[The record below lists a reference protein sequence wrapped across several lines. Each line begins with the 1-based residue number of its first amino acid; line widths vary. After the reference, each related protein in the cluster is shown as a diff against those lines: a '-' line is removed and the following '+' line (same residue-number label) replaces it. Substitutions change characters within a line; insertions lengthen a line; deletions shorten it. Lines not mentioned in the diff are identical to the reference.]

1 MDLTLVMLQPTL
13 KFNCTSTF
21 LICGGTQ
28 FIVWLEIS
36 MGIKIDEIAS
46 LIIWW
51 IDEMTARG
59 NLSSMEN

>member
-1 MDLTLVMLQPTL
+1 
-13 KFNCTSTF
+13 
-21 LICGGTQ
+21 
-28 FIVWLEIS
+28 

-51 IDEMTARG
+51 IDEITARG